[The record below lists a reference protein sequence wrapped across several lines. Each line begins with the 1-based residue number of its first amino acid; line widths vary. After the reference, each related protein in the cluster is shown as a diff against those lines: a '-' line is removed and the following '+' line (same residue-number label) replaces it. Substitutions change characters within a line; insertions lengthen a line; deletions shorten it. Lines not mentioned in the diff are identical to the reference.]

1 MTTIAYKDGV
11 LACDSAWSEDSRI
24 IGLITKIKKFDTGV
38 LYGAAGAGDDR
49 ALVAMLR
56 NVRTPDDLPSC
67 ADLWDIHSDIAALV
81 VFPDKSVYLVFTGQ
95 EDCGVMPLDAPTA
108 VGSGKWV
115 AIGAMDAG
123 KGAVD
128 AVKIACVRDCHSK
141 GPVHSLAL
149 K

>member
-24 IGLITKIKKFDTGV
+24 IGLITKIKRLDTGV

-49 ALVAMLR
+49 ALLTLLQK
-56 NVRTPDDLPSC
+56 VREPDDLPSC
-67 ADLWDIHSDIAALV
+67 DDLWNIHSDISALV
-81 VFPDKSVYLVFTGQ
+81 VFPDQSVYLVYTGS
-95 EDCGVMPLDAPTA
+95 EDCGVMPLGEPAA
-108 VGSGKWV
+108 VGSGKWL
-115 AIGAMDAG
+115 AIGAMEAG
-123 KGAVD
+123 KSAVD
-128 AVKIACVRDCHSK
+128 AVKIACKRDCHSK